1 MNELHDLLDRAT
13 DRVDSPHLAAC
24 ALAGAQRRRTAR
36 RRMLAVGV
44 SAVVVAAVAVAGQL
58 SGPDG
63 DHAPPVTPSP
73 TTPATSNTPT
83 SFLSAPW
90 NPREVDDLTPAQ
102 ADAFPALPAVV
113 DPPPTAIPLAD
124 DPVDAAVQS
133 MRGDRAILLL
143 ATDGT
148 WRSVPSPSNGAYGAA
163 LSADGTRLA
172 VDTETGVEA
181 WDLATGESTAVPF
194 PPDLLR
200 PSEFRSWAWIDDSTL
215 LLHNAGAGG
224 WLVDVASGDATPVPY
239 PENPLSWT
247 VDADGAV
254 VESADY
260 LAPAQLIDWA
270 GQEPRRVDL
279 GADGLGIGRLTSVHA
294 NADTVV
300 GVSGATIVVID
311 RADMEPR
318 AALRLVNPQDNYGS
332 GKVPVVA
339 LLDDG
344 TVLFQIP
351 VYADEFSWR
360 LVAWSP
366 QSGGF
371 TLVTRGVG
379 SVPASFATAIL
390 G

>member
-1 MNELHDLLDRAT
+1 
-13 DRVDSPHLAAC
+13 
-24 ALAGAQRRRTAR
+24 
-36 RRMLAVGV
+36 
-44 SAVVVAAVAVAGQL
+44 
-58 SGPDG
+58 
-63 DHAPPVTPSP
+63 
-73 TTPATSNTPT
+73 
-83 SFLSAPW
+83 
-90 NPREVDDLTPAQ
+90 
-102 ADAFPALPAVV
+102 
-113 DPPPTAIPLAD
+113 
-124 DPVDAAVQS
+124 
-133 MRGDRAILLL
+133 
-143 ATDGT
+143 
-148 WRSVPSPSNGAYGAA
+148 
-163 LSADGTRLA
+163 
-172 VDTETGVEA
+172 VEA

-200 PSEFRSWAWIDDSTL
+200 PSEFRSWAWVDDSTL

-318 AALRLVNPQDNYGS
+318 AALPLVNPQDNYGS
-332 GKVPVVA
+332 GKAPVVA

-344 TVLFQIP
+344 SVLFQIP